1 MVLCCIGLA
10 VGLPLQSTNIGFVQL
25 LYHCITGDDN
35 DCDHNFDEGYD
46 EKKVMMTKMH
56 CINSTIVYFN
66 FQNAFPSL
74 LNGESAENDDVVEK
88 EAATEHK
95 IIFTPFCFQPRLI

>member
-1 MVLCCIGLA
+1 MIVIIILMR
-10 VGLPLQSTNIGFVQL
+10 V
-25 LYHCITGDDN
+25 
-35 DCDHNFDEGYD
+35 D
-46 EKKVMMTKMH
+46 EKMVMMTKMH

-74 LNGESAENDDVVEK
+74 LNGESAENDDFVEK
-88 EAATEHK
+88 AATEHK

>member
-1 MVLCCIGLA
+1 M
-10 VGLPLQSTNIGFVQL
+10 QSTNIGFVQL

-46 EKKVMMTKMH
+46 EKMVTMTKMH

-88 EAATEHK
+88 EAAAEHE